1 VSQPELV
8 VVGCSHMTAPPEVR
22 ESLAFTPEQVREA
35 LRLARGERILQETMI
50 LSTCNRTEFYSLSAD
65 PARAES
71 YVRELVSRFKGPD
84 LFGAGP
90 YSYTYR
96 ERDAVRHLFRVA
108 AGLDSMVLG
117 EMQVLGQVKDAY
129 ELACE
134 GGGAGLFLH
143 RLLAS
148 AFRAGKRARTE
159 TGIGAGAVSF
169 ASAAV
174 SLTTKIFSDLSD
186 KRVLVI
192 GAGEFGRLTAQH
204 FASEKP
210 AGLMISNRT
219 PERAKA
225 LASELGG
232 EEVPYDALFPSVV
245 RADVVV
251 CATRS
256 PGPIITADLARR
268 AMRERASRPLVCVDL
283 AVPRDVDASV
293 AQLDNV
299 FVYALEVLR
308 TIMEQNLSRRRRDV
322 PRVEAIVEDE
332 VEKFFLWARSLE
344 VTPVVRELRERF
356 EAIRQEELRRHMNQF
371 REDQRGHVEALTR
384 SLVNKLLHHP
394 TTRIK
399 GFDLESGDGLV
410 RLDAVREIFDLRIK
424 DAAGPITGFEIDGG
438 RTGDGCPEG
447 TPGEGGKD

>member
-1 VSQPELV
+1 MSQPELV
-8 VVGCSHMTAPPEVR
+8 VVGCNHKTAPLEVR
-22 ESLAFTPEQVREA
+22 ESLTFAPEQVREA
-35 LRLARGERILQETMI
+35 LRLARGEKVLQETMI
-50 LSTCNRTEFYSLSAD
+50 LSTCNRTEFYSLSTD
-65 PARAES
+65 PARAEA
-71 YVRELVSRFKGPD
+71 YVREMVSRFKGSD
-84 LFGAGP
+84 LLGAGP

-96 ERDAVRHLFRVA
+96 ERDMVRHLFRVA
-108 AGLDSMVLG
+108 AGLDSMMLG
-117 EMQVLGQVKDAY
+117 EMQILGQVKDAY

-148 AFRAGKRARTE
+148 AFRTGKRARTE
-159 TGIGAGAVSF
+159 TEIGAGAVSF

-174 SLTTKIFSDLSD
+174 SLTTKIFSELTD

-192 GAGEFGRLTAQH
+192 GAGEFGRLAAQH

-210 AGLMISNRT
+210 AALMITNRT

-225 LASELGG
+225 LADELGG
-232 EEVPYDALFPSVV
+232 ELVPYGDLFPSVV

-251 CATRS
+251 CATRA
-256 PGPIITADLARR
+256 PGPVITTDLARR
-268 AMRERASRPLVCVDL
+268 AMRERAGRVLVCVDL
-283 AVPRDVDASV
+283 AMPRDVDPAV
-293 AQLDNV
+293 AKLDNV
-299 FVYALEVLR
+299 FVYALEALK
-308 TIMEQNLSRRRRDV
+308 TIMEQNLSRRRREV
-322 PRVEAIVEDE
+322 PRVEGIVEDE

-356 EAIRQEELRRHMNQF
+356 EAIRQEELRKHMSQF

-399 GFDLESGDGLV
+399 GFDLESEDGLV
-410 RLDAVREIFDLRIK
+410 RLDAVRELFDLQAK
-424 DAAGPITGFEIDGG
+424 DAPGPITDFEIGGGHAGAGGPEGKPADGG
-438 RTGDGCPEG
+438 
-447 TPGEGGKD
+447 KQ